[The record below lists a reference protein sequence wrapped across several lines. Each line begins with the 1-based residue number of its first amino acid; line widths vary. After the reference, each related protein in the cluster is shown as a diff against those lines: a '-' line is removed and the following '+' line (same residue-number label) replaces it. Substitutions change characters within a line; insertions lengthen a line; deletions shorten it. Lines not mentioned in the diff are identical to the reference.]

1 MRTALVESQWPV
13 EIPPALWRGV
23 RAHYELA
30 AYHEAG
36 HAVVALHFGV
46 RLKEVRIDRYAPG
59 NGRVSFDLLATDWLR
74 EMDSAGPV
82 TGLSRWV
89 RQLVAV
95 ERIAMFYLAG
105 PLAEARHLGKPL
117 RSLGARSD
125 FERVQA
131 LPQRFEQWCSDL
143 NLDAPSLNADA
154 FFKHVCRR
162 TRRLLGRPKIWRAVT
177 VLAADLLAWERLP
190 GDEVAETVQ
199 WALTRG
205 TQMSLFLGAGRKGP
219 KDNHDGGPN
228 APHGGVLPGSD
239 SESSRISWAAPAR
252 LIVAK
257 VGTRGGANYAR
268 HTY

>member
-1 MRTALVESQWPV
+1 MRTALAESQWPV

-46 RLKEVRIDRYAPG
+46 RLKEARIDRHAPG
-59 NGRVSFDLLATDWLR
+59 NGRVSFDPVATDWLR

-82 TGLSRWV
+82 TGRSRWLQ
-89 RQLVAV
+89 QLVAV
-95 ERIAMFYLAG
+95 EQIAILYLAG

-125 FERVQA
+125 FEQVHA
-131 LPQRFEQWCSDL
+131 LPQRFEQWRSDL
-143 NLDAPSLNADA
+143 NLDAPLLNDDV

-162 TRRLLGRPKIWRAVT
+162 TRRLLGRPKIWRAVG
-177 VLAADLLAWERLP
+177 VLAADLLAWGRLP

-205 TQMSLFLGAGRKGP
+205 TQMSLLVGVGRKSS
-219 KDNHDGGPN
+219 KDNYDGGKN
-228 APHGGVLPGSD
+228 AQHGSVLPDSD
-239 SESSRISWAAPAR
+239 SESSRISWAAA
-252 LIVAK
+252 A
-257 VGTRGGANYAR
+257 
-268 HTY
+268 

>member
-1 MRTALVESQWPV
+1 MRTALAESQWPV
-13 EIPPALWRGV
+13 EIPLALWRGV

-46 RLKEVRIDRYAPG
+46 RLKEVRIDRHAPG

-82 TGLSRWV
+82 TGLSRWA

-105 PLAEARHLGKPL
+105 SLAEARHAGKPL

-125 FERVQA
+125 LDLVRS
-131 LPQRFEQWCSDL
+131 LPQRFERWCSEL
-143 NLDAPSLNADA
+143 NLDVPSLNDDA

-205 TQMSLFLGAGRKGP
+205 TQMSLFLGAGRKDP
-219 KDNHDGGPN
+219 KGNHDGGPN
-228 APHGGVLPGSD
+228 APHGGILPGTD

-252 LIVAK
+252 LIVAN

-268 HTY
+268 HT

>member
-1 MRTALVESQWPV
+1 MKTALAESQWPA

-36 HAVVALHFGV
+36 HAVVALYFGM
-46 RLKEVRIDRYAPG
+46 RLKEARIDRHAPG
-59 NGRVSFDLLATDWLR
+59 NGRVSFDPVATDWLR

-82 TGLSRWV
+82 AGLSRWA

-105 PLAEARHLGKPL
+105 PLAEARHTGKPL

-125 FERVQA
+125 FDLVRS
-131 LPQRFEQWCSDL
+131 LPQRFERWCSEL
-143 NLDAPSLNADA
+143 NLDAPSLNDDA
-154 FFKHVCRR
+154 FFKYVCRR
-162 TRRLLGRPKIWRAVT
+162 TRRLLGQQKIWRAVT

-199 WALTRG
+199 WAFTRG
-205 TQMSLFLGAGRKGP
+205 AQMSLFLGVGRKSS
-219 KDNHDGGPN
+219 KDSRGSGPN
-228 APHGGVLPGSD
+228 AQPGGLPGSD
-239 SESSRISWAAPAR
+239 SGSLRI
-252 LIVAK
+252 LQM
-257 VGTRGGANYAR
+257 RGFMPR
-268 HTY
+268 VI